1 MDSRAGQ
8 NSMTVMI
15 ADDHAIF
22 RAGLRLA
29 LEARA
34 EVREVREAGNV
45 DEVMNLDA
53 LHHPDILILDLKIP
67 GLTIPDGIGALRRR
81 LGNKPIL
88 MLTASSDAGDM
99 VGCLGAGASGYV
111 TKSSDIAVLFEAIR
125 MVLAGGIY
133 VPLDVVAGQGD
144 GIGFADAP
152 LDPARPRLTGRQAQI
167 LDFVLEGHANK
178 EIAYRLDISEG
189 TVKTH
194 LAAIMRAYDV
204 NNRVQLLRRVERS
217 GG

>member
-1 MDSRAGQ
+1 MTGQ
-8 NSMTVMI
+8 GTMKILI

-34 EVREVREAGNV
+34 EVAEVREASTV
-45 DEVMNLDA
+45 EDVMNLDA
-53 LHHPDILILDLKIP
+53 RQHPDILILDLKIP
-67 GLTIPDGIGALRRR
+67 GLSIPEGIGTLRRR

-88 MLTASSDAGDM
+88 MLSASCDANDM
-99 VGCLGAGASGYV
+99 VGCLSGGAAGYV
-111 TKSSDIAVLFEAIR
+111 TKSSDIGVLFEAIR
-125 MVLAGGIY
+125 MVRAGGIY
-133 VPLDVVAGQGD
+133 VPLDVVAGHAD

-152 LDPARPRLTGRQAQI
+152 RQLFSPRLTERQAQV
-167 LDFVLEGHANK
+167 LDFVLDGHANK

-194 LAAIMRAYDV
+194 IAAIMRAFDV
-204 NNRVQLLRRVERS
+204 NNRVQLLRRVGS
-217 GG
+217 TG